1 MVYIAEK
8 TLLDDLHIK
17 GVCFAESDRKTKW
30 MCMKSFF
37 KKFTLEPSNILHF
50 DSLFGKWIIS
60 LILLFASPF

>member
-30 MCMKSFF
+30 MCMK
-37 KKFTLEPSNILHF
+37 KKFTLEPS
-50 DSLFGKWIIS
+50 
-60 LILLFASPF
+60 

>member
-30 MCMKSFF
+30 MCMKIK
-37 KKFTLEPSNILHF
+37 KKFTLEPS
-50 DSLFGKWIIS
+50 
-60 LILLFASPF
+60 